1 MRGMQIAWG
10 VGSLSGHFSMKQRV
24 IGAKNNSG
32 GFQAL
37 FVQRRP
43 LTQLRSLSPPD
54 TTLAAAAAAAPP
66 LQKKRAGWVL

>member
-1 MRGMQIAWG
+1 MRGMQIARG

-37 FVQRRP
+37 FV
-43 LTQLRSLSPPD
+43 
-54 TTLAAAAAAAPP
+54 
-66 LQKKRAGWVL
+66 